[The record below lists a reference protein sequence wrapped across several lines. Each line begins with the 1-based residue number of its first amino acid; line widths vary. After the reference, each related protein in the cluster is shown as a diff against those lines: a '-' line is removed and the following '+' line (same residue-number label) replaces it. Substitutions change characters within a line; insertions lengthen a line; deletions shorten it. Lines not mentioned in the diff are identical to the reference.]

1 MVGQRWVGRWGAV
14 RARGER
20 ARARTSPNIL
30 QIEDSQKLQDD
41 LRTQREGLER
51 KLKD

>member
-20 ARARTSPNIL
+20 ARARKSPNIL
-30 QIEDSQKLQDD
+30 QILDSQKLQDD
-41 LRTQREGLER
+41 LRTQRGGL
-51 KLKD
+51 D

>member
-20 ARARTSPNIL
+20 AMTRRSPNIL
-30 QIEDSQKLQDD
+30 QILDSRKLQDD

-51 KLKD
+51 KD